1 MNISKEI
8 EKVINGDSYDPFKV
22 LGIHPVIRDGK
33 RTIIIRVFHPWAKEG
48 YIVKDLKK
56 YKMEKIKEGFF
67 EIEFKE
73 EKKIFDYKVFII
85 PHYGNEFEYDDP
97 YRFLPVISDYDK
109 HLYNEGNHFKIY
121 EKLGAHLIEHQGVK
135 GCHFAVWAPNAK
147 RVSVISD
154 FNAWDGRIHQMRV
167 LGFSGIWEIFIPNV
181 IEGEKYKFEIKTKEG
196 HLLIKSDPFAFYTEL
211 RPKTASIVYSLENFK
226 WDDDEYIFQRAKK
239 NPIKEPISI
248 YEVHLG
254 SFKRIAEENNR
265 FITYKE
271 AAKDLISYVKNMGFT
286 HIEFLPIAEH
296 SLDESW
302 GYQVTGYFSPTSRYG
317 EPKDLMEFV
326 NEAHKN
332 GIGVIIDWVP
342 GHFPTDGHGLS
353 GFDGTA
359 LYEHQDP
366 KKGYHPDWKTSIFNF
381 GRNEVQNFLLSN
393 ALYWFEKYH
402 IDGLRV
408 DAVASMLYLDYSRKE
423 GEWIP
428 NIFGGRE
435 NLEAISFLKKINELA
450 HQKFP
455 GILMIAEESTAF
467 PMVSKPTYLGGL
479 GFTFKWNMGWMH
491 DTLRYFSKDPIFRK
505 YHHNDLTFS
514 LLYAFSENFILPLS
528 HDEVVHGKGSL
539 IQKMP
544 ENWWQ
549 KFANLRL
556 LFLYLF
562 THPGKKLLFM
572 GQEIGQFDEWSEK
585 KSIDWHLLDFPTHKG
600 VQKLIIDLNRI
611 YKNER
616 ALWVNDTSFDG
627 FQWICH
633 QDIENSVISFLRKD
647 DRGEFLVVV
656 LNFTPVVREN
666 YRIGV
671 PAYGFYK
678 EILNTDSS
686 IYFGSNV
693 GNLGGVLAENIP
705 WHLHP
710 YSISLKLPP
719 LGGIIMKISS

>member
-1 MNISKEI
+1 MNIEKEI
-8 EKVINGDSYDPFKV
+8 EKIVNGESHDPFKV
-22 LGIHPVIRDGK
+22 LGCHPINKDGK
-33 RTIIIRVFHPWAKEG
+33 RIVIIRVYHPWAKEAF
-48 YIVKDLKK
+48 ILKDNQKI
-56 YKMEKIKEGFF
+56 KMEKIKEGFF
-67 EIEFKE
+67 VLEFLE
-73 EKKIFDYKVFII
+73 EKKVFPYKVFII
-85 PHYGNEFEYDDP
+85 PYFGNSFEYDDP

-109 HLYNEGNHFKIY
+109 HLFNEGNHKRIY

-135 GCHFAVWAPNAK
+135 GCHFALWAPNAK

-167 LGFSGIWEIFIPNV
+167 LGSSGIWEIFIPGV
-181 IEGEKYKFEIKTKEG
+181 IEGDKYKYEIKIKEG
-196 HLLIKSDPFAFYTEL
+196 HLLIKSDPYGFYIEK
-211 RPKTASIVYSLENFK
+211 RPKTASIVYSLDGFK
-226 WDDDEYIFQRAKK
+226 WEDDDYLRERANK

-254 SFKRIAEENNR
+254 SFRRVLEENNR

-271 AAKDLISYVKNMGFT
+271 AMKYLISYVKEMGFT
-286 HIEFLPIAEH
+286 HIEFLPLAEH

-317 EPKDLMEFV
+317 TPKEFMEFV

-332 GIGVIIDWVP
+332 GIGIILDWVP

-359 LYEHQDP
+359 LYEHKDP
-366 KKGYHPDWKTSIFNF
+366 KKGYHPDWKTAIFNF
-381 GRNEVQNFLLSN
+381 GRNEVRNFLISN
-393 ALYWFEKYH
+393 ALYWFDKFH

-423 GEWIP
+423 GEWVP
-428 NIFGGRE
+428 NIYGGKE
-435 NLEAISFLKKINELA
+435 NLEAIDFLKKVNEIA
-450 HQKFP
+450 HNDFP
-455 GILMIAEESTAF
+455 GIMMIAEESTAF
-467 PMVSKPTYLGGL
+467 PMVSKPTYIGGL

-539 IQKMP
+539 IGRMP
-544 ENWWQ
+544 GDWWQ

-556 LFLYLF
+556 LYLYFF

-572 GQEIGQFDEWSEK
+572 GGEFGQFDEWNEK
-585 KSIDWHLLDFPTHKG
+585 KSIDWHLLDYPTHKG
-600 VQKLIIDLNRI
+600 VQKLVKDLNNL

-616 ALWVNDTSFDG
+616 PLWINDTSFEG

-633 QDIENSVISFLRKD
+633 QDIENSVISYLRKD
-647 DRGEFLVVV
+647 EKGNFLVVV

-671 PAYGFYK
+671 PALGFYK
-678 EILNTDSS
+678 EILNTDSK

-693 GNLGGVLAENIP
+693 GNSGGVWAENIP
-705 WHLHP
+705 WHLFP
-710 YSISLKLPP
+710 YSISIKLPP
-719 LGGIIMKISS
+719 LAGLIFKIVI

>member
-8 EKVINGDSYDPFKV
+8 EKIINGDSYDPFKV
-22 LGIHPVIRDGK
+22 LGIHPVLREGK
-33 RTIIIRVFHPWAKEG
+33 RIIIIRAYHPWAKEG
-48 YIVKDLKK
+48 YIIKDLKK

-73 EKKIFDYKVFII
+73 EKKIFDYKVFIV
-85 PHYGNEFEYDDP
+85 PHYGNAFEYDDP

-135 GCHFAVWAPNAK
+135 GCHFAVWAPNA
-147 RVSVISD
+147 RRISVISD

-167 LGFSGIWEIFIPNV
+167 LGSSGIWEIFIPNV
-181 IEGEKYKFEIKTKEG
+181 TEGEKYKFEIKTKEG

-211 RPKTASIVYSLENFK
+211 RPKTASIVYSLENFN
-226 WDDDEYIFQRAKK
+226 WDDEEYISQRAKK
-239 NPIKEPISI
+239 NPIREPISI

-254 SFKRIAEENNR
+254 SFKRVVEENNR

-271 AAKDLISYVKNMGFT
+271 AAKDLISYVKDMGFT
-286 HIEFLPIAEH
+286 HIEFLPMAEH

-317 EPKDLMEFV
+317 KPKDLMEFI

-381 GRNEVQNFLLSN
+381 GRNEVQSFLFSN

-428 NIFGGRE
+428 NIYGGRE
-435 NLEAISFLKKINELA
+435 NLEAISFLKKINEIA

-455 GILMIAEESTAF
+455 GIMMIAEESTAF

-544 ENWWQ
+544 GDWWQ

-585 KSIDWHLLDFPTHKG
+585 KSIDWHLIDFSTHKG
-600 VQKLIIDLNRI
+600 IQKLVIDLNKI

-616 ALWVNDTSFDG
+616 SLWVNDTSFDG

-647 DRGEFLVVV
+647 DRGEFLVVI

-686 IYFGSNV
+686 IYYGTNV
-693 GNLGGVLAENIP
+693 GNLGGVWAENIP
-705 WHLHP
+705 WHLYP

-719 LGGIIMKISS
+719 LGGIIMKIGT